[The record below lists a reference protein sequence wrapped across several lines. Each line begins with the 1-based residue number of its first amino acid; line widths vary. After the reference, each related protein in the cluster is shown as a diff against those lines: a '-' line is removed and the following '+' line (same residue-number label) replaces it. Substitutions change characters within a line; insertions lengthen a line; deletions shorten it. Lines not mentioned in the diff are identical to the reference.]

1 MIGEWKL
8 GGVEFMYPFTD
19 STAPIKLL
27 NSLKP
32 YDPPERNRPA
42 AARKGEKWLV
52 EYMCICSV
60 TMVTTGQLTC
70 GD

>member
-1 MIGEWKL
+1 
-8 GGVEFMYPFTD
+8 MYPFTD

-42 AARKGEKWLV
+42 AARRGDKWLV
-52 EYMCICSV
+52 TGEYMCIRSV
-60 TMVTTGQLTC
+60 TMVTTGQLIC
-70 GD
+70 GDWVV